1 VFVIDNDSDEDVNQ
15 IKSLFPEVVLTIN
28 SKNLGFSAAVNI
40 GLKNSISP
48 YIVLLNP
55 DTIVR
60 EGFFKSTLRYMEKN
74 SSVGVI
80 GPKIIDHDGSVQ
92 GSARSFPTPLTGL
105 FGRSSFLTKLFPN
118 NRFTRSNI
126 ITSLSDGKTPMEA
139 DWVSGACM
147 VVRREAVNDAG
158 LMDEQFFMYWEDAA
172 WCRNIRQKGWKVVY
186 FPQASIVHF
195 VGISSQKR
203 PIRSLY
209 EFHKSCFILFSKY
222 AKWPLSIIKPIAP
235 LVLAIRFLFIS
246 FLQLLHISTQKIS
259 EDKHHK
265 DKIKVL
271 RIISR
276 MNIGGPAIHVHLL
289 NKGLNTNKFESLLV
303 TGQIS
308 PQEGDMSY
316 LFEPSDKQPI
326 LIPELQREISLR
338 KDLKAFIRILKILLK
353 EKPDIVHTH
362 TAKAGSIARIT
373 VVLYNLFNKE
383 KVRMIHT
390 FHGHVFKG
398 YFNRLQ
404 SILFVWVERFLAKA
418 TDVIISISKTQK
430 RELLEKYNIANKEKI
445 KTIPLGFDFDPFHE
459 NNIYKGQFRRSLGIY
474 DDTILVGIIG
484 RLVPIK
490 NHIMFFDSIKMFLEH
505 YQEVNVKFIVIG
517 DGELRNKLEV
527 YCKEIGISNYVR
539 FCGWIRDVPSVYADL
554 DILVLT
560 SINEGTPVS
569 IIEAMASY
577 VPVISTDAGGVQDLL
592 GSQDSIG
599 STNCFKVC
607 ERGILCRINDTFG
620 FAKGLMYLIQVDPN
634 EKKKHLDNA
643 RNYVINRYSKERLLI
658 DIEGLYKELV

>member
-1 VFVIDNDSDEDVNQ
+1 M
-15 IKSLFPEVVLTIN
+15 K
-28 SKNLGFSAAVNI
+28 KN
-40 GLKNSISP
+40 P
-48 YIVLLNP
+48 
-55 DTIVR
+55 
-60 EGFFKSTLRYMEKN
+60 
-74 SSVGVI
+74 SVGVI
-80 GPKIIDHDGSVQ
+80 GPKIVDHDGSVQ

-158 LMDEQFFMYWEDAA
+158 LMDERFFMYWEDAA

-209 EFHKSCFILFSKY
+209 EFHKSCFILFNKY
-222 AKWPLSIIKPIAP
+222 ANWPLIIIKPIAP

-246 FLQLLHISTQKIS
+246 FLQLSHSSFASFNNIATQKIP

-265 DKIKVL
+265 DKIKAL
-271 RIISR
+271 SIISR
-276 MNIGGPAIHVHLL
+276 MNIGGSAIHVYLL
-289 NKGLNTNKFESLLV
+289 NKGLNPDKFETLLV

-316 LFEPSDKQPI
+316 LFSPSDKKPI
-326 LIPELQREISLR
+326 VIPELQREISLR
-338 KDLKAFIRILKILLK
+338 KDLKVIVSLLKILKK
-353 EKPDIVHTH
+353 EKPDIVHSH

-383 KVRMIHT
+383 KVRMVHT
-390 FHGHVFKG
+390 FHGHVFEG
-398 YFNRLQ
+398 YFSRLQ
-404 SILFVWVERFLAKA
+404 SILFVWVERFLAKS
-418 TDVIISISKTQK
+418 TDVIISISESQK
-430 RELLEKYNIANKEKI
+430 RELSNKFHIAHDNKI
-445 KTIPLGFDFDPFHE
+445 KTIQLGLDLSPFLRNE
-459 NNIYKGQFRRSLGIY
+459 GLKGRFRRIIGV
-474 DDTILVGIIG
+474 DDNTILIGIIG
-484 RLVPIK
+484 RFVPIK
-490 NHIMFFDSIKMFLEH
+490 NHIMFFDSIKMFIKH
-505 YQEVNVKFIVIG
+505 NQEVNVKFIVAG
-517 DGELRNKLEV
+517 DGELRNELEV
-527 YCKEIGISNYVR
+527 YCKKIGISNYVR

-554 DILVLT
+554 DILALT

-599 STNCFKVC
+599 SINDFKVC
-607 ERGILCRINDTFG
+607 ERGILCRTNDTFG

-634 EKKKHLDNA
+634 EKKKRLDNA